1 MSIKQKVLR
10 FLGVLLLLACAGGLI
25 ALTSFN
31 ADRQDKTRCP
41 DVSIHIDQEHGIYFI
56 DEGDVRELLKTEY
69 GDSVKGDALAD
80 IRVGR
85 IEQLLEKTPYV
96 QDAESWIDAK
106 GKMHIE
112 IVQKQP
118 IVRVINKYGVHYYMN
133 NIGNKIPISNKFTAR
148 VPVVTGSIEEGTFNA
163 DMAITPALQNT
174 LTLVTHIQ
182 SDPFWS
188 AQIEQIDVADDGTFT
203 LIPKLGDHKILFG
216 SIAHMEEKFRKMQIF
231 YNEGLSYSGWNTYT
245 TFNLDY
251 AGQIVCE
258 QKISYEQQ

>member
-1 MSIKQKVLR
+1 MTTRQKVIR
-10 FLGVLLLLACAGGLI
+10 FLGVLLLFACAGGLI
-25 ALTSFN
+25 VLTSFN
-31 ADRQDKTRCP
+31 ADRQEATLCP
-41 DVSIHIDQEHGIYFI
+41 EVSISIDHESGMYFI
-56 DEGDVRELLKTEY
+56 DQADVRELLGTEY

-85 IEQLLEKTPYV
+85 IEKLLEENPYV
-96 QDAESWIDAK
+96 QDAESWIDAN

-133 NIGNKIPISNKFTAR
+133 NIGNKIPISDKFTAR

-163 DMAITPALQNT
+163 DMATTPALQNT
-174 LTLVTHIQ
+174 LTLATYIQ

-188 AQIEQIDVADDGTFT
+188 AQIEQIVVAGDGTFT

-216 SIAHMEEKFRKMQIF
+216 GIAHMEDKFRKMQIF
-231 YNEGLSYSGWNTYT
+231 YTEGLSHTGWNTYT
-245 TFNLDY
+245 TFKLDY